1 MLETRNLKISYA
13 AGKEDLLVVDG
24 MNVQIQPGNL
34 IMLAGRN
41 GSGKSSLLR
50 VLAGL
55 QQFGSGEV
63 LIGSESITG
72 KTEPELASL
81 VSIMFSTP
89 PVMELTTAGE
99 LVLTAMQRH
108 FSPFKLD
115 FTKEWNQ
122 VENSMRL
129 CGMEEY
135 MHRDFQSL
143 SDGEKQKVM
152 LARCLAQD
160 TPVLLLDEPLA
171 FLDYPSRRDMLNLL
185 HHLAVSE
192 NKIIIFSSHDLDIS
206 LTACD
211 ALLLLRSRGAWTYY
225 NSTEKIRTLD
235 PMELFVES

>member
-1 MLETRNLKISYA
+1 MLECRDLKISYVT
-13 AGKEDLLVVDG
+13 ERDNLLVVDG
-24 MNVQIQPGNL
+24 MHVQIQPGNL
-34 IMLAGRN
+34 VMLAGRN

-55 QQFGSGEV
+55 QSLASGAV
-63 LIGSESITG
+63 LIGNESIAG

-115 FTKEWNQ
+115 FTHEWNL
-122 VENSMRL
+122 VEKNLRL
-129 CGMEEY
+129 CGMEDF

-192 NKIIIFSSHDLDIS
+192 NKVIIFSSHDLDIS

-211 ALLLLRSRGAWTYY
+211 ALLLLRSKGAWTFYS
-225 NSTEKIRTLD
+225 STEEIRSLD
-235 PMELFVES
+235 PIELFQES